1 MSRGLLLLLLVS
13 TPASAEAQRAFGT
26 GDRDAQ
32 QFDES
37 FRKYTKRFFGVGFDW
52 QMFKAQ
58 AMAESQLDPH
68 AHNPTGARGLM
79 QLMPSTY
86 RQIQTQNPDF
96 KSIDDPEWNIAAGIQ
111 YDRTLWNLWNDHEA
125 DPDRQSFTFA
135 SYNAGRGTILRAQA
149 MARSDSLDHLKW
161 ASIEAVAP
169 RVQRWRH
176 QETLSY
182 LRKIQLNH
190 DSLAG
195 VGTGGKTMLTRPG
208 RRP

>member
-1 MSRGLLLLLLVS
+1 MTAA
-13 TPASAEAQRAFGT
+13 TPARAQRAFGAS
-26 GDRDAQ
+26 DRDAR

-52 QMFKAQ
+52 QVFKAQ
-58 AMAESQLDPH
+58 AMAESELDPQ
-68 AHNPTGARGLM
+68 AHNHTGARGLM
-79 QLMPSTY
+79 QLMPSTF
-86 RQIQTQNPDF
+86 RQIQSQNPDF

-149 MARSDSLDHLKW
+149 VARRDSLDHLKW

-169 RVQRWRH
+169 RVLRWRH
-176 QETLSY
+176 QETLAY

-195 VGTGGKTMLTRPG
+195 TGPDGKPVAVRPG

>member
-1 MSRGLLLLLLVS
+1 MRLGAPLLVL
-13 TPASAEAQRAFGT
+13 TLALAAPAAAQRAFGT
-26 GDRDAQ
+26 SDRDAQ
-32 QFDES
+32 LFDES

-52 QMFKAQ
+52 RVFKAQ
-58 AMAESQLDPH
+58 AMAESRLDPQ

-86 RQIQTQNPDF
+86 RQIQTRNPEF
-96 KSIDDPEWNIAAGIQ
+96 QSIDDPEWNIAAGIQ
-111 YDRTLWNLWNDHEA
+111 YDRTLWNLWNDHETDA
-125 DPDRQSFTFA
+125 DRQRFTFA

-149 MARSDSLDHLKW
+149 MARKDSLDHLKW

-169 RVQRWRH
+169 KVQRWRH
-176 QETLSY
+176 EETLGY
-182 LRKIQLNH
+182 LRKIQRNH

-195 VGTGGKTMLTRPG
+195 TV